1 MKEILACR
9 KIFPCQIQTDSN
21 FPLLATALIS
31 QLNMLF
37 FAYSPF
43 FFSDFHGNGVLGFW
57 LWVIG
62 LEPRIWIWW
71 ENHRLHQGLQ
81 ACFWSGSVFF
91 FFFINILFTYRN
103 FHRFSSPI
111 TGFFWVCVAACIDH
125 RGTPEL
131 PARTCTLEEYEGAIC
146 VS

>member
-31 QLNMLF
+31 QLNMLV

-91 FFFINILFTYRN
+91 FFLINILFTYRN

-111 TGFFWVCVAACIDH
+111 TGFFGSVLQPALITEVRLNCQLEPALWKSMK
-125 RGTPEL
+125 EL
-131 PARTCTLEEYEGAIC
+131 YA
-146 VS
+146 